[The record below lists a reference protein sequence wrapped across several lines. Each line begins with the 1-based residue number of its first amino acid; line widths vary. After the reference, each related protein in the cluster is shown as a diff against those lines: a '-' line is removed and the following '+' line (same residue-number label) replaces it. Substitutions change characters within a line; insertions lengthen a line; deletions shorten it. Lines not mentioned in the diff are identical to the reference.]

1 MQLTKLYISTKKHLY
16 TLNKENKK
24 KFHIQLETHEP
35 LTLLNILQTCSKIPN
50 NHKDHRWFLSYI
62 YVVLGASSIIIKL
75 DPFHATFM
83 ECMMC
88 FHSCFVSNLFGFLC
102 NLTFMECM
110 MCFHSCFVSN
120 LFGFLCNLTLSQHTL
135 KLLIYTCSCYLSHC
149 FTSKHNKV
157 FIHVFQSHNHILL
170 QSFRNSELWE
180 LVTFIISKKRKLF
193 L

>member
-102 NLTFMECM
+102 NLT
-110 MCFHSCFVSN
+110 
-120 LFGFLCNLTLSQHTL
+120 LSQHTL